1 MNCDRVIYLGNGGLG
16 SGKAGCLKAQDIDK
30 FIRRAAFLKPFCFES
45 WLLTSDPHHS
55 YCQRVKGAVACQGML
70 VPLILVIHSP
80 DRPKPELFWPV
91 KEID

>member
-30 FIRRAAFLKPFCFES
+30 FIPHTAFLKPFCFES

-55 YCQRVKGAVACQGML
+55 YCQCAKEAAPCQGIL
-70 VPLILVIHSP
+70 APLILVIHST
-80 DRPKPELFWPV
+80 DRPKPELFRVV
-91 KEID
+91 KETG